1 MANKRMFSMQI
12 VDSDAFLDMPL
23 SAQCLYFHLNM
34 RADDDGFVSNP
45 KRIAKLVSAADDDL
59 KILEAKNFVLTFEN
73 GVMVIKHWRIH
84 NTLSSNRYKETSFI
98 DEKAQLLLK
107 SNGAYSFNGGDP
119 INDMHLIEMSK
130 RQSRRTKDEQKTDS
144 DLGLGLDKELDIDS
158 NNKSIK
164 NRPDDDEVYTFFHH
178 RGLTTEAT
186 DFLQMMNENGWKT
199 KDGQPVTS
207 WKGIATNY
215 IKSIRKMRDSNQD
228 ETEAILDEIYGTD

>member
-1 MANKRMFSMQI
+1 
-12 VDSDAFLDMPL
+12 
-23 SAQCLYFHLNM
+23 M

-45 KRIAKLVSAADDDL
+45 KRIARYINASDDDM
-59 KILEAKNFVLTFEN
+59 KILEAKNFVLTFDN

-84 NTLSSNRYKETSFI
+84 NTLGKGRYSETAYL
-98 DEKAQLLLK
+98 EQKAQLLLK
-107 SNGAYSFNGGDP
+107 PNGAYSFSEGNP
-119 INDMHLIEMSK
+119 IDDHRYIEMFA
-130 RQSRRTKDEQKTDS
+130 RRTSGEQVETLDQTRIDKNR
-144 DLGLGLDKELDIDS
+144 LDKNS
-158 NNKSIK
+158 NNKQTIE
-164 NRPDDDEVYTFFHH
+164 RPDDDEVYTFFHH

-228 ETEAILDEIYGTD
+228 ETEAILNEIYGTD